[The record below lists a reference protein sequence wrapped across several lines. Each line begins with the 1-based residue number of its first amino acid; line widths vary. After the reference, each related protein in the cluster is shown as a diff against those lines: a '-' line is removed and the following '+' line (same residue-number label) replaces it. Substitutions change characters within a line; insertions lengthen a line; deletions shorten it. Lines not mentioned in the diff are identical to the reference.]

1 MSEKKK
7 EEITKERMKWMKK
20 KKHVT
25 LTQTRTTTHINNT
38 YILGLISDLK
48 HTFLVKSWKNL
59 TMTINYEHI
68 FWNMLTMPDTPTIAN
83 TITIEWFACKQPVNA
98 SHFIIYAEN
107 AAFVQKALY
116 RRWLLLLLLLFFA
129 QKLNRLFRKYTNIA
143 ITKWEKWSVANISGC
158 FSFCRQ
164 PQWSYFFCC
173 K

>member
-1 MSEKKK
+1 
-7 EEITKERMKWMKK
+7 MKWMKK

-107 AAFVQKALY
+107 AAFVQKALH
-116 RRWLLLLLLLFFA
+116 RRWLLFLLLFCFFA

-164 PQWSYFFCC
+164 PPWSYFFCC

>member
-7 EEITKERMKWMKK
+7 RRNNKRANEMNEE

-68 FWNMLTMPDTPTIAN
+68 F
-83 TITIEWFACKQPVNA
+83 
-98 SHFIIYAEN
+98 
-107 AAFVQKALY
+107 
-116 RRWLLLLLLLFFA
+116 
-129 QKLNRLFRKYTNIA
+129 
-143 ITKWEKWSVANISGC
+143 
-158 FSFCRQ
+158 
-164 PQWSYFFCC
+164 
-173 K
+173 